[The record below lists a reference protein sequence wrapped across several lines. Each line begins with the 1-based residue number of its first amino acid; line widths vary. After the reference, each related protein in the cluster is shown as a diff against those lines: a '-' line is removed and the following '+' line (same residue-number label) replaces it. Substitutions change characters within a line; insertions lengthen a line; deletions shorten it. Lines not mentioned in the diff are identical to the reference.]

1 MLNYLNSH
9 LKRAYLAYGHD
20 LVVTGAAVVLALYFR
35 VGSLAF
41 GHYLQA
47 LLLYA
52 AVVVALA
59 AVVYRVVG
67 LYRGIWR
74 YASVNDL
81 IQLAKAVTLVVAGS
95 LVVLFLINR
104 LAPIPRSV
112 PMIQWFITIV
122 FLGGSRFAYRVLKDR
137 KLKTMFRASA
147 AGRIPVILIGAGDEA
162 ELFIRS
168 VQQSVGGSY
177 RVVGVVALKPAR
189 VGRDMRGVPVIG
201 SLADLESCVVR
212 AIRAADRPQRAI
224 LTVDAAQMDGP
235 EVARLVERCD
245 RLGLPLSRLPK
256 LTDFRDAGEKIE
268 PRPIAIEDL
277 LGRPQV
283 TLDRD
288 AIARLIDGKRVLI
301 TGAGGSIGS
310 ELTRQ
315 VARLNPDRLTLF
327 ESSEFNLYAI
337 DGEIGALDRP
347 PPLDALIGDVRDR
360 SAVDRAFEMVRPEV
374 VFHAAALK
382 HVPLVEGNPFE
393 GVLTNIVGTANVA
406 DAARAFRSE
415 AMILIS
421 TDKAVRPTNV
431 MGATKRIAESYC
443 QALDVAGRGDS
454 GTRFMTVRFGNVLG
468 SSGSVV
474 PLFQRQLAS
483 GGPLTVTHPD
493 MRRYFMTI
501 REAVELVIHA
511 SAFGLDQQNGRGTIF
526 VLDMGEPVRIVDLAR
541 QMIRLAGFRPDT
553 DIPIVFTGLRPGE
566 KLFEEI
572 LDPAETPLPAPVG
585 GLFVASP
592 RIVQQEILHR
602 AIGQL
607 RDAVENR
614 NVEKMKAILTNIVPG
629 YGAQPVVTDFSV
641 RER

>member
-1 MLNYLNSH
+1 M
-9 LKRAYLAYGHD
+9 
-20 LVVTGAAVVLALYFR
+20 VTGAAVVLALYFR

-41 GHYLQA
+41 GHYFQA
-47 LLLYA
+47 LLLYTA
-52 AVVVALA
+52 IVVALA

-81 IQLAKAVTLVVAGS
+81 IQLAKAVTLVIVGS
-95 LVVLFLINR
+95 LVILFLINR

-137 KLKTMFRASA
+137 KLKTLFRASA
-147 AGRIPVILIGAGDEA
+147 AGRIPVILIGAGDKA

-189 VGRDMRGVPVIG
+189 VGRDIRGVPVIG

-212 AIRAADRPQRAI
+212 TIRVADRPQRAI
-224 LTVDAAQMDGP
+224 LTVAAEEMNGP
-235 EVARLVERCD
+235 KVARLVERCD

-315 VARLNPDRLTLF
+315 IARLNPDRLTLF

-337 DGEIGALDRP
+337 DGEIRALDRP
-347 PPLDALIGDVRDR
+347 PPVDAVIGDVRDR
-360 SAVDRAFEMVRPEV
+360 SAVDRAFEMVCPEV

-406 DAARAFRSE
+406 DAARAFQSE

-421 TDKAVRPTNV
+421 TDKAVRPANV

-443 QALDVAGRGDS
+443 QALDVAGRGNGKS

-474 PLFQRQLAS
+474 PLFQRQLLA

-526 VLDMGEPVRIVDLAR
+526 VLDMGQPVRIVDLAR

-553 DIPIVFTGLRPGE
+553 DIPITFTGLRPGE

-629 YGAQPVVTDFSV
+629 YGAQPVVMDFSAK
-641 RER
+641 ER